1 MDSCLAH
8 SWHIIIHNSRNGIIM
23 ATTSA
28 GVSEMFKGGKAKPKN
43 IKITHKVK
51 QSNSTKVLRTNKLPR
66 P

>member
-43 IKITHKVK
+43 IKIEVK
-51 QSNSTKVLRTNKLPR
+51 
-66 P
+66 